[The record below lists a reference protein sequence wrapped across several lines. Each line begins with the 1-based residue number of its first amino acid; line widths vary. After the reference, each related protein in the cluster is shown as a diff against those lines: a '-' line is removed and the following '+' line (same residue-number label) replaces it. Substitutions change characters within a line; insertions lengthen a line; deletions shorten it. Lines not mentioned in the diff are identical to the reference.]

1 MEEHVSEKIIVE
13 EEKDSY
19 NEALGVE
26 DDENGDDDAPEFD
39 KDVEEEKEEEV
50 AEEEHVAAEEEITDE
65 EDEEEDDEDD
75 EQLEDGED
83 GLDSEIDAAVEG
95 DRDALSIPVFVRAID
110 VSNYRFMT
118 FLRKHSRSL
127 AKISMRYMINVFH
140 EFRDKRRIIKLM
152 EKFNSGCFVG
162 DKPVHFGLKEFS
174 MMIGLNCSSKPSKE
188 AMKKVMDDGQAFCDK
203 VCQYSKKGV
212 DAELLL
218 KQLKSKRLY
227 TVERFKITL
236 VWLSIQSCIQG
247 IT

>member
-26 DDENGDDDAPEFD
+26 DDEN
-39 KDVEEEKEEEV
+39 EKEEEV

-127 AKISMRYMINVFH
+127 AKISM
-140 EFRDKRRIIKLM
+140 
-152 EKFNSGCFVG
+152 
-162 DKPVHFGLKEFS
+162 
-174 MMIGLNCSSKPSKE
+174 SSKPSKE

-236 VWLSIQSCIQG
+236 EVHPYLISALHEMDMDYMKNLIAYDDEVADPIIDQLAVDLEWVADIKKKHLAQRA
-247 IT
+247 